1 MLSVDLKNVVIDD
14 ETKKRI
20 ETRTPVGATAVVRT
34 LPLLESVIKPLA
46 LLKPTWTFVATD
58 VQRISSQPNENVF
71 HLEGF
76 DVFEGGEM
84 LGRIRKEY
92 ARRDYKIH
100 VSNERIARKRERGTG
115 YSTEDPKKAIARIK
129 KEFGRMTMTERI
141 NKAAEAASQYAYY
154 AVSKHE
160 QKARPHAQAL
170 KEAALAYLS
179 GPGFN
184 TFLQYLK
191 ENEPHK
197 HDMIANAKAQHDELR
212 ADMSVLEDIRD
223 SLGSSK
229 SALIVRDFEQYIV
242 RIGDTVNLYDDNT
255 LPVHLRGKLGLL
267 KLVEKEHF
275 VSGAGCRVSE
285 EVFVVLVEEDEATDS
300 NNVSKE

>member
-14 ETKKRI
+14 DTKKRI
-20 ETRTPVGATAVVRT
+20 ATRTPVGGTAVVRT

-46 LLKPTWTFVATD
+46 LLKPTWTFVATN
-58 VQRISSQPNENVF
+58 VQYVSSHENVF
-71 HLEGF
+71 HLDGF
-76 DVFEGGEM
+76 DVFEGGEV
-84 LGRIRKEY
+84 LGHIRKEY

-170 KEAALAYLS
+170 KEAALTYVS

-197 HDMIANAKAQHDELR
+197 HDLIANAKTQHDELR

-242 RIGDTVNLYDDNT
+242 RIGDTVTLYDDNT

-285 EVFVVLVEEDEATDS
+285 EVFVVLVEDEATDS

>member
-14 ETKKRI
+14 DTKKRI
-20 ETRTPVGATAVVRT
+20 ATRTPIGGTAVVRT

-46 LLKPTWTFVATD
+46 LLKPTWTFVATN
-58 VQRISSQPNENVF
+58 VQYVSSHENVF
-71 HLEGF
+71 HLDGF
-76 DVFEGGEM
+76 DVFEGGEV
-84 LGRIRKEY
+84 LGHIRKEY

-129 KEFGRMTMTERI
+129 KEFGRMTTTERI

-154 AVSKHE
+154 AAAKHE
-160 QKARPHAQAL
+160 QKLRPHSQAL
-170 KEAALAYLS
+170 KEAALAYVS
-179 GPGFN
+179 GPGFD

-197 HDMIANAKAQHDELR
+197 HDLIVNAKAQHDNLR
-212 ADMSVLEDIRD
+212 ADMSVLEGIRD

-242 RIGDTVNLYDDNT
+242 RIGDTVTLYDDNT

-285 EVFVVLVEEDEATDS
+285 EVFVVLVEDEATDS